1 MLIRLAYDLD
11 TLVWCIVIILPL
23 FILLFLLALDL
34 VAQDL
39 VLQQVSLRDRLLM
52 LLFPLLVFPLFL
64 QFLLSF
70 LLLVVD
76 EIVTLLL
83 RPIIKLLL

>member
-1 MLIRLAYDLD
+1 LAYDLD

-39 VLQQVSLRDRLLM
+39 VLQQVGLRDRLLV